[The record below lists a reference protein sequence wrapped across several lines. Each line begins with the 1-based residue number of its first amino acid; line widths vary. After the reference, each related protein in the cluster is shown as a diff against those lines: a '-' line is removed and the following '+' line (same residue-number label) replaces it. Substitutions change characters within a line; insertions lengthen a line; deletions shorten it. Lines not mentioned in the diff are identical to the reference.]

1 MIRVVDLHKT
11 FGGQEVLRG
20 INVEF
25 ETGKIT
31 TIIGGSGS
39 GKTVLLKHLNALL
52 LPDRGSV
59 LVDGRDITKLGQS
72 ALNEVRQKFG
82 MLFQSAALLD
92 SMTIYDNVAFPLRE
106 KTKLKEKD
114 IEQKANDSLA
124 QVGLAGMGYKFPAE
138 VSGGMKKRAGL
149 ARALVTQ
156 PEIML
161 FDEPTTGL
169 DPLLGKS
176 IHELIRRMHEK
187 FRFTGVI
194 VSHDIPE
201 VFKFSDRVA
210 MLANGVIIEAGKTR
224 VEASIGVDLKL
235 AYKDLEKH
243 KPVKSLP
250 KSAPAEVLHS
260 VKSPPI
266 IFVVGTVIWLG
277 ARVSGNR

>member
-11 FGGQEVLRG
+11 FGKQHVLKG
-20 INVEF
+20 VNLDLEG
-25 ETGKIT
+25 GKIT

-59 LVDGRDITKLGQS
+59 MVDGKDITKLNQS
-72 ALNEVRQKFG
+72 GLNKMREKFG
-82 MLFQSAALLD
+82 VLFQGAALLD
-92 SMTIYDNVAFPLRE
+92 SMTVYDNVAFPLRE
-106 KTKLKEKD
+106 RTKLKED
-114 IEQKANDSLA
+114 AIEKKVNESLA
-124 QVGLAGMGYKFPAE
+124 QVGLSGMGYKYPAE

-176 IHELIRRMHEK
+176 IHQLIRRMHDRFK
-187 FRFTGVI
+187 FTGVI

-201 VFKFSDRVA
+201 VFRISDRIA
-210 MLANGVIIEAGKTR
+210 MLADGKIEEVGST
-224 VEASIGVDLKL
+224 EEMIASKNPVVRQFLQVDTEGPL
-235 AYKDLEKH
+235 
-243 KPVKSLP
+243 S
-250 KSAPAEVLHS
+250 VL
-260 VKSPPI
+260 
-266 IFVVGTVIWLG
+266 
-277 ARVSGNR
+277 

>member
-1 MIRVVDLHKT
+1 MIHVVDLHKT
-11 FGGQEVLRG
+11 FGRQHVLRG
-20 INVEF
+20 VKFEL

-59 LVDGRDITKLGQS
+59 LVGDKDISRLNQS
-72 ALNEVRQKFG
+72 ALNLVRQKFG
-82 MLFQSAALLD
+82 VLFQGAALLD
-92 SMTIYDNVAFPLRE
+92 SMTVYDNVAFPLRE
-106 KTKLKEKD
+106 RTKM
-114 IEQKANDSLA
+114 KAPEIDKRVRASLA
-124 QVGLAGMGYKFPAE
+124 QVGLAETGYKYPAE

-149 ARALVTQ
+149 ARALVTE

-176 IHELIRRMHEK
+176 IHQLIRKMHTT

-201 VFKFSDRVA
+201 VFNISDRIA
-210 MLANGVIIEAGKTR
+210 MLADGVIIEDGTTEEFMR
-224 VEASIGVDLKL
+224 SQN
-235 AYKDLEKH
+235 
-243 KPVKSLP
+243 PVVRQFLQ
-250 KSAPAEVLHS
+250 AETEGPLTVL
-260 VKSPPI
+260 
-266 IFVVGTVIWLG
+266 
-277 ARVSGNR
+277 

>member
-1 MIRVVDLHKT
+1 MIRVVELHKA

-20 INVEF
+20 VNLEL

-31 TIIGGSGS
+31 TIIGGSGC

-59 LVDGRDITKLGQS
+59 MVDGTDITKIGER
-72 ALNEVRQKFG
+72 ALNTVRQKFG
-82 MLFQSAALLD
+82 VLFQGAALLD

-106 KTKLKEKD
+106 KTKLTESEIEKRVD
-114 IEQKANDSLA
+114 ERLN

-149 ARALVTQ
+149 ARALVME
-156 PEIML
+156 PEIVL

-176 IHELIRRMHEK
+176 IHKLIRKMHEA
-187 FRFTGVI
+187 FGFTGVI

-201 VFKFSDRVA
+201 VFKISDRIA
-210 MLANGVIIEAGKTR
+210 MLANGVITEAGPTR
-224 VEASIGVDLKL
+224 EFLASNNPMVRQFIEVDVEGPLS
-235 AYKDLEKH
+235 
-243 KPVKSLP
+243 
-250 KSAPAEVLHS
+250 VL
-260 VKSPPI
+260 
-266 IFVVGTVIWLG
+266 
-277 ARVSGNR
+277 